1 MSDLIFCSLFKR
13 IWEREERYA
22 NARLSDFGLTFT
34 QSIALEYIV
43 ERSGTATQKD
53 LEDHMEIQH
62 SAIVGI
68 VSRLAAKGMIVTT
81 PSERDRRQKIL
92 FSTEFGRKTCGDIV
106 EDKNRVERTLV
117 DGFSEEEANIL
128 EQMLVRVYKNLAGE

>member
-81 PSERDRRQKIL
+81 PSERDRRQKLL
-92 FSTEFGRKTCGDIV
+92 FSTELGRKTCGDIV

-117 DGFSEEEANIL
+117 DGFSEEEANLL